1 MLSSNSYS
9 ISILQREKNLHT
21 WTSALSGGCNEHS
34 DDILTVTTWG
44 EGTEKDDQ
52 MKPGLLFF

>member
-9 ISILQREKNLHT
+9 TSILQREKNLHA

-34 DDILTVTTWG
+34 DDILTVMTGG
-44 EGTEKDDQ
+44 EGTEEDGQ